1 MTELKS
7 LSQNKK
13 NILHFAYVQ
22 HLRIKRYKGEAKS
35 KNRRMI
41 EVLMLFNNQT
51 IDDSIIDEYEWVLT
65 CDRLSIIDYVGGMN
79 IVRSY
84 FRLRKDNLLPF
95 ISCT

>member
-1 MTELKS
+1 MTELLS

-13 NILHFAYVQ
+13 NILHYAYVR
-22 HLRIKRYKGEAKS
+22 HLRVKHYKSGVKS

-41 EVLMLFNNQT
+41 EVLLLFNNQT
-51 IDDSIIDEYEWVLT
+51 LDDSIIDEYEWVLT

>member
-1 MTELKS
+1 
-7 LSQNKK
+7 
-13 NILHFAYVQ
+13 
-22 HLRIKRYKGEAKS
+22 
-35 KNRRMI
+35 MI
-41 EVLMLFNNQT
+41 EVLLLFNNQT
-51 IDDSIIDEYEWVLT
+51 LDDSIIDEYEWVLT